1 MTAEGLE
8 VEIARLGSGG
18 DGVAEGPSGPI
29 YVPFTLPG
37 ERVVITLKPGEDRGA
52 LLDVLSPSPNRVAP
66 VCSYFGDCGGCSLQH
81 MEAGAYLAWKREQ
94 VAAALKSRGLTA
106 EIEPVRPVPLA
117 SRRRATLSL
126 GRGRDGPVLGFRRSR
141 SHDLIDVA
149 ACPVLTPAISDR
161 LSMLKTGLVAFL
173 GGKREA
179 RVTVTETLGGLDLL
193 VEGVRPSPTA
203 IGAFASRAGGL
214 GAARLTAGGESIALG
229 GVPEVDLSGID
240 VKLPPGAFLQASR
253 EAEGEMVALVRE
265 GVGGAKRIADL
276 FAGLGTFALALA
288 RSAAVDA
295 YEADEA
301 AVAALA
307 GAARKT
313 PGLKPVRTLIR
324 DSSAHRSSP
333 RSWRPMTRSSS
344 TLRAQ
349 AHRHKPHNSPSR
361 SCPRWSLCPATPAR
375 LATTF
380 ASWSMAAISLRVL
393 CLSTSSCSRRT
404 SRSSPILSA
413 SCTAAARHRSE
424 PPLSP
429 GRKAPRQNSSLRRRA
444 RG

>member
-1 MTAEGLE
+1 MTAEVLE

-301 AVAALA
+301 ALAALA

-324 DSSAHRSSP
+324 DLFRSPLVAKELAAYDAIVFDPP
-333 RSWRPMTRSSS
+333 RAGAS
-344 TLRAQ
+344 AQ
-349 AHRHKPHNSPSR
+349 AAQLAKSFVPTLVAVSCNPGTLGHDLRILVDGGYLITRVVPVDQFLFSPHIEVVAHLER
-361 SCPRWSLCPATPAR
+361 
-375 LATTF
+375 
-380 ASWSMAAISLRVL
+380 
-393 CLSTSSCSRRT
+393 
-404 SRSSPILSA
+404 
-413 SCTAAARHRSE
+413 
-424 PPLSP
+424 
-429 GRKAPRQNSSLRRRA
+429 
-444 RG
+444 

>member
-1 MTAEGLE
+1 MTAEVLE

-81 MEAGAYLAWKREQ
+81 MEAGAYLVWKREQ

-324 DSSAHRSSP
+324 DLFRSPLVAKELAAYDAIVFDPP
-333 RSWRPMTRSSS
+333 RAGAS
-344 TLRAQ
+344 AQ
-349 AHRHKPHNSPSR
+349 AAQLAKSFVPTLVAVSCNPGTLGHDLRILVDGGYLITRVVPVDQFLFSPHIEVVAHLER
-361 SCPRWSLCPATPAR
+361 
-375 LATTF
+375 
-380 ASWSMAAISLRVL
+380 
-393 CLSTSSCSRRT
+393 
-404 SRSSPILSA
+404 
-413 SCTAAARHRSE
+413 
-424 PPLSP
+424 
-429 GRKAPRQNSSLRRRA
+429 
-444 RG
+444 

>member
-1 MTAEGLE
+1 
-8 VEIARLGSGG
+8 
-18 DGVAEGPSGPI
+18 
-29 YVPFTLPG
+29 
-37 ERVVITLKPGEDRGA
+37 
-52 LLDVLSPSPNRVAP
+52 
-66 VCSYFGDCGGCSLQH
+66 
-81 MEAGAYLAWKREQ
+81 
-94 VAAALKSRGLTA
+94 
-106 EIEPVRPVPLA
+106 
-117 SRRRATLSL
+117 
-126 GRGRDGPVLGFRRSR
+126 
-141 SHDLIDVA
+141 
-149 ACPVLTPAISDR
+149 
-161 LSMLKTGLVAFL
+161 MLKTGLVAFL

-324 DSSAHRSSP
+324 DLFRSPLVAKELAAYDAIVFDPP
-333 RSWRPMTRSSS
+333 RAGAS
-344 TLRAQ
+344 AQ
-349 AHRHKPHNSPSR
+349 AAQLAKSFVPTLVAVSCNPGTLGHDLRILVDGGYLITRVVPVDQFLFSPHIEVVAHLER
-361 SCPRWSLCPATPAR
+361 
-375 LATTF
+375 
-380 ASWSMAAISLRVL
+380 
-393 CLSTSSCSRRT
+393 
-404 SRSSPILSA
+404 
-413 SCTAAARHRSE
+413 
-424 PPLSP
+424 
-429 GRKAPRQNSSLRRRA
+429 
-444 RG
+444 